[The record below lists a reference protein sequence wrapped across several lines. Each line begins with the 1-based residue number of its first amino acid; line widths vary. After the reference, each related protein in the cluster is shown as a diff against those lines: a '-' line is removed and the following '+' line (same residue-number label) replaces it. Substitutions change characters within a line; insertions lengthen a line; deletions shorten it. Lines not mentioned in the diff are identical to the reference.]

1 MARASRELKD
11 RDGIAAL
18 AMLAQRREAGLRA
31 ALVRLMSAA
40 READD
45 NVVMC
50 ERACDVQRDVWQ
62 RALSRGGVYGPREA
76 AGAARLV
83 EEERTS
89 LVDAKARHSR
99 AIDIARQAQAN
110 VREQRERLQSN
121 ARKQEKLRELLKFYR
136 T

>member
-1 MARASRELKD
+1 
-11 RDGIAAL
+11 
-18 AMLAQRREAGLRA
+18 ML
-31 ALVRLMSAA
+31 AA
-40 READD
+40 REAAD
-45 NVVMC
+45 NVVTC

-83 EEERTS
+83 EEERAS
-89 LVDAKARHSR
+89 LVDAKARHSK
-99 AIDIARQAQAN
+99 AIDIAQQAEAH

-121 ARKQEKLRELLKFYR
+121 SRKQEKLRELLEFYR

>member
-1 MARASRELKD
+1 MARTSRELKD
-11 RDGIAAL
+11 REGIAAL

-31 ALVRLMSAA
+31 ALARLMLAA
-40 READD
+40 REAAD
-45 NVVMC
+45 NVVTC

-83 EEERTS
+83 EEERAS
-89 LVDAKARHSR
+89 LVDAKARHSK
-99 AIDIARQAQAN
+99 AIDIAQQAEAH

-121 ARKQEKLRELLKFYR
+121 SRKQEKLRELLEFYR

>member
-1 MARASRELKD
+1 MARTSRELKD

-31 ALVRLMSAA
+31 ALARLTSAA
-40 READD
+40 REAAD
-45 NVVMC
+45 NVVAC

-62 RALSRGGVYGPREA
+62 RALARGGLYGSREA

-83 EEERTS
+83 EAERTS
-89 LVDAKARHSR
+89 MVDAKARHSR
-99 AIDIARQAQAN
+99 AIDIAQQAEAN

-121 ARKQEKLRELLKFYR
+121 TRKQEKLRELLKFYR

>member
-1 MARASRELKD
+1 
-11 RDGIAAL
+11 
-18 AMLAQRREAGLRA
+18 MLAQRREAGLRA
-31 ALVRLMSAA
+31 ALARLMLAA
-40 READD
+40 REAAD
-45 NVVMC
+45 NVVTC

-83 EEERTS
+83 EEERAS
-89 LVDAKARHSR
+89 LVDAKARHSK
-99 AIDIARQAQAN
+99 AIDIAQQAEAH

-121 ARKQEKLRELLKFYR
+121 SRKQEKLRELLEFYR